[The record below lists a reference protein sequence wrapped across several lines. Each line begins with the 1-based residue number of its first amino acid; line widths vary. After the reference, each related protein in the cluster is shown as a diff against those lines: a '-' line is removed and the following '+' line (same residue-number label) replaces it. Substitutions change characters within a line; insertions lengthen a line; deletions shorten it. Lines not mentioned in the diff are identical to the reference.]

1 MICPVVSK
9 EHFRSMRITL
19 AFSVIALSFCIAFA
33 VLTFAGILAQY
44 TALCAAFFALV
55 SSGLFLLYRF
65 ISAVCTANLNP
76 KTSFASVWTVKS
88 PLPKRVLPNFTAAW
102 IALPSPTLKRQ

>member
-65 ISAVCTANLNP
+65 SRDISLRKLELTESDSGVRQNR
-76 KTSFASVWTVKS
+76 KAS
-88 PLPKRVLPNFTAAW
+88 
-102 IALPSPTLKRQ
+102 

>member
-65 ISAVCTANLNP
+65 SRDISLRKLELTESEIRVFGKTGKLL
-76 KTSFASVWTVKS
+76 KTSRIPPCANCAS
-88 PLPKRVLPNFTAAW
+88 
-102 IALPSPTLKRQ
+102 

>member
-33 VLTFAGILAQY
+33 VLTFAAGIFRV
-44 TALCAAFFALV
+44 AFIRGQFLFDLV
-55 SSGLFLLYRF
+55 DIGVFR
-65 ISAVCTANLNP
+65 
-76 KTSFASVWTVKS
+76 
-88 PLPKRVLPNFTAAW
+88 
-102 IALPSPTLKRQ
+102 